1 MRTVVIPIGLAAALF
16 SLPAFP
22 APAAPATTTT
32 LVQDDPTGT
41 LTLDAALAMALAR
54 NHTLSAA
61 RHELDATEGEIM
73 QARTIPN
80 PEVAYQMEDTRKSSR
95 TTTAQLNL
103 PIELGGKRSARI
115 GAAQKSRELAQAQLG
130 TTKASLRAAVIG
142 GFFQVLVAQER
153 VRLGES
159 AVQIATRGAE
169 VAARRVAAGKVSPV
183 EQTKAE
189 VERANAGL
197 ELADAS
203 AALAVARQSL
213 ASLWGST
220 APRFAEASGDLDALP
235 SRPVPEA
242 LDEALDNAP
251 ELQASQREMERRQ
264 AVINVERSRQY
275 PDVTVSVGA
284 KRENAS
290 DRGYYPVLGIS
301 LPLPLFDRNQ
311 GNLYSAIRQADKATD
326 EYRATRV
333 RVASD
338 LRQASSQLALS
349 RNAAQA
355 LRQTVLPAAQQAY
368 QAATQGFEAG
378 KFAYLEVLD
387 AQRTL
392 LQARVRYLGAVASTY
407 QAATTIDRM
416 LGR

>member
-1 MRTVVIPIGLAAALF
+1 M
-16 SLPAFP
+16 
-22 APAAPATTTT
+22 
-32 LVQDDPTGT
+32 
-41 LTLDAALAMALAR
+41 TLDAALALALSR

-103 PIELGGKRSARI
+103 PIELGGKRSAWI

-130 TTKASLRAAVIG
+130 TTEASLRAAVIG

-220 APRFAEASGDLDALP
+220 TPRFAEASGDLEALP
-235 SRPVPEA
+235 SRPVPDA
-242 LDEALDNAP
+242 LDEALDTAP

-349 RNAAQA
+349 RSTAQT

-368 QAATQGFEAG
+368 LAATQGFEAG

-392 LQARVRYLGAVASTY
+392 LQARVRYLGAVAATY
-407 QAATTIDRM
+407 QAATAIDRM